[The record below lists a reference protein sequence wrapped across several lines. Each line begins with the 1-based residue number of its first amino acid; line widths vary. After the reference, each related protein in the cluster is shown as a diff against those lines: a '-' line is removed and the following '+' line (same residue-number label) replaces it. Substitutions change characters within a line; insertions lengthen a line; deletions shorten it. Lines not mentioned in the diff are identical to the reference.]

1 MSKELADKIDREY
14 EDVIEQVVRKDEWNA
29 AIEAA
34 ANKVESAG
42 NILLAHSIRELKK

>member
-1 MSKELADKIDREY
+1 MSVEENKYINKNRSRQDNTYAAEI
-14 EDVIEQVVRKDEWNA
+14 WNA